1 MSDPHP
7 RAVDEHPNDIESIAV
22 RGIAEPVDPDVRR
35 SDELAPLSP
44 IDCLHRVTE
53 LAAPPRLHLHEH
65 YHAASSRH
73 EVEIA
78 MPITKPS
85 LEECPAQLLEPTGR
99 VRFTGES
106 QCLCRHGANLGMAR
120 AECRRKTPRA
130 GAKSRRRSRPRFVR
144 RVRRVRLTG
153 PWFPFV
159 SAPCPPYRPVVSVRV
174 RAVSA
179 RWTPLSPSS
188 ISTPTPATGTCSLS
202 TTPSLF
208 RTHNFSSLLP
218 NVSDTTQASN
228 APSGTARRCSPTV
241 RSTTGT
247 TPLSCL
253 STAVSLADA
262 DQFAPNDDAA
272 INPSTK

>member
-53 LAAPPRLHLHEH
+53 LAASP
-65 YHAASSRH
+65 RH

-106 QCLCRHGANLGMAR
+106 QCLCRHGANLGM
-120 AECRRKTPRA
+120 
-130 GAKSRRRSRPRFVR
+130 
-144 RVRRVRLTG
+144 
-153 PWFPFV
+153 
-159 SAPCPPYRPVVSVRV
+159 
-174 RAVSA
+174 
-179 RWTPLSPSS
+179 
-188 ISTPTPATGTCSLS
+188 
-202 TTPSLF
+202 
-208 RTHNFSSLLP
+208 
-218 NVSDTTQASN
+218 
-228 APSGTARRCSPTV
+228 
-241 RSTTGT
+241 
-247 TPLSCL
+247 
-253 STAVSLADA
+253 
-262 DQFAPNDDAA
+262 
-272 INPSTK
+272 

>member
-7 RAVDEHPNDIESIAV
+7 RDVDEHSNDIESIAV

-130 GAKSRRRSRPRFVR
+130 GAKSCPRSYPRFVR
-144 RVRRVRLTG
+144 SYPPCPPYRFRCLRSCPPRVRLTG
-153 PWFPFV
+153 PWSPFL
-159 SAPCPPYRPVVSVRV
+159 SAPCPPAGR
-174 RAVSA
+174 
-179 RWTPLSPSS
+179 
-188 ISTPTPATGTCSLS
+188 
-202 TTPSLF
+202 
-208 RTHNFSSLLP
+208 
-218 NVSDTTQASN
+218 
-228 APSGTARRCSPTV
+228 
-241 RSTTGT
+241 
-247 TPLSCL
+247 
-253 STAVSLADA
+253 
-262 DQFAPNDDAA
+262 
-272 INPSTK
+272 